1 VLALRYLKT
10 VVLPHMRDNTQ
21 EIEKF
26 HSVQTMSE
34 DDIERRL
41 ASLTKSARKAKGN
54 TLPTTGDVWL
64 WRTRTRPPLPPGPEK
79 ETCTFGAEVGV
90 GEDQSHL
97 NKRRQR
103 AREEKVTRDLG
114 WLQEVMNIR
123 REQEALKKAAEETV
137 V

>member
-1 VLALRYLKT
+1 MLALRYLKT
-10 VVLPHMRDNTQ
+10 VVLPHMQDNTQ

-41 ASLTKSARKAKGN
+41 ATLSKSARKAKGN

-64 WRTRTRPPLPPGPEK
+64 WRTRTRPPLPPVPEK
-79 ETCTFGAEVGV
+79 ETSTFGAEVGV

-103 AREEKVTRDLG
+103 ARTEKVARDLG
-114 WLQEVMNIR
+114 WLHEVMNIR
-123 REQEALKKAAEETV
+123 REQEALKKAAEKTV
-137 V
+137 A